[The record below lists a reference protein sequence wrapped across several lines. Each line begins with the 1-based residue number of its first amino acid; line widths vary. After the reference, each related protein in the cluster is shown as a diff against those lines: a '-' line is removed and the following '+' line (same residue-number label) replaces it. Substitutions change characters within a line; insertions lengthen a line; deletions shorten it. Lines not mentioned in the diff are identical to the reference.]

1 MATTFI
7 SIFLL
12 SILASFI
19 QRTTGF
25 GFGIFI
31 MTVLPWLLPS
41 YGEATTLSGLLAMT
55 TSLIVTIRMCRYLVW
70 RQLLPILLT
79 FIAVSTVAI
88 FCLKRMDDV
97 VLRRILGV
105 VLVVV
110 SVWFVFFSNRIRLN
124 TNIPTQIGAGTLSGL
139 MGGFFGMQ
147 GPPAVLYFISSTSDK
162 EHYMALAQSYFFF
175 GNLAMLVVRAVNGF
189 LTPAVGYGYLY
200 GIGGV
205 AIGMTIG
212 GYVFRHL
219 SGKVFRYV
227 VYSYIGISG
236 VVIFFT
242 A

>member
-1 MATTFI
+1 MSTTII

-31 MTVLPWLLPS
+31 MTVLPYLLPS

-55 TSLIVTIRMCRYLVW
+55 TSLIVSFRMRKYLNW
-70 RQLLPILLT
+70 HHLLPILIT
-79 FIAVSTVAI
+79 FIIISAIAI
-88 FCLKRMDDV
+88 FCLKQMDDV
-97 VLRRILGV
+97 LLRRILGV
-105 VLVVV
+105 VLILT
-110 SVWFVFFSNRIRLN
+110 SIWFTFFSERIRLK
-124 TNIPTQIGAGTLSGL
+124 TNLNTQIGAGTLSGL

-147 GPPAVLYFISSTSDK
+147 GPPAVLYFISSEHDK
-162 EHYMALAQSYFFF
+162 DRYMALAQTYFFF
-175 GNLAMLVVRAVNGF
+175 GNLSMLIVRAYNGF
-189 LTPAVGYGYLY
+189 LTSAVGYGYLY

-219 SGKVFRYV
+219 SNKVFKHV
-227 VYSYIGISG
+227 VYAYIGISG
-236 VVIFFT
+236 LIILLTV
-242 A
+242 

>member
-1 MATTFI
+1 MSTTII

-31 MTVLPWLLPS
+31 MTVLPYLFPS

-55 TSLIVTIRMCRYLVW
+55 TSLIVSFRMRKYLNW
-70 RQLLPILLT
+70 HHLLPILIT
-79 FIAVSTVAI
+79 FIIISAIAI

-97 VLRRILGV
+97 LLRRILGV
-105 VLVVV
+105 VLILT
-110 SVWFVFFSNRIRLN
+110 SIWFTFFSERIRLK
-124 TNIPTQIGAGTLSGL
+124 TNLNTQIGAGTLSGL

-147 GPPAVLYFISSTSDK
+147 GPPAVLYFISSEHDK
-162 EHYMALAQSYFFF
+162 DRYMALAQTYFFF
-175 GNLAMLVVRAVNGF
+175 GNLSMLIVRAYNGF
-189 LTPAVGYGYLY
+189 LTSAVGYGYLY

-219 SGKVFRYV
+219 SNKVFKHV
-227 VYSYIGISG
+227 VYAYIGISG
-236 VVIFFT
+236 LIILLTV
-242 A
+242 

>member
-1 MATTFI
+1 MIHVI

-12 SILASFI
+12 TILASFI

-31 MTVLPWLLPS
+31 MTVLPYLLPS
-41 YGEATTLSGLLAMT
+41 YGEATTLSGMLAMT
-55 TSLIVTIRMCRYLVW
+55 TSAVVSYRMRRYLNWHHLV
-70 RQLLPILLT
+70 PILLT

-97 VLRRILGV
+97 ILRRILGV
-105 VLVVV
+105 VLILT
-110 SVWFVFFSNRIRLN
+110 SAYFCLLSNRIKLG
-124 TNIPTQIGAGTLSGL
+124 TKLPTQIGAGCISGL

-147 GPPAVLYFISSTSDK
+147 GPPAVLYFIQTTKDK
-162 EHYMALAQSYFFF
+162 NEYMALAQTYFFM
-175 GNLAMLVVRAVNGF
+175 GNVMMLCVRAYNGF
-189 LTPAVGYGYLY
+189 LTMPVCRSYLY

-205 AIGMTIG
+205 VIGMAIG

-219 SGKVFRYV
+219 PQKAFKYV
-227 VYSYIGISG
+227 VYAYIGISG
-236 VVIFFT
+236 IIILLT

>member
-1 MATTFI
+1 MSTTII

-31 MTVLPWLLPS
+31 MTVLPYLLPS

-55 TSLIVTIRMCRYLVW
+55 TSLIVSFRMRKYLNW
-70 RQLLPILLT
+70 HHLLPILIT
-79 FIAVSTVAI
+79 FIIISAIAI

-97 VLRRILGV
+97 LLRRILGV
-105 VLVVV
+105 VLILTRI
-110 SVWFVFFSNRIRLN
+110 WFTFFSERIRLK
-124 TNIPTQIGAGTLSGL
+124 TNLNTQIGAGTLSGL

-147 GPPAVLYFISSTSDK
+147 GPPAVLYFISSEHDK
-162 EHYMALAQSYFFF
+162 DRYMALAQTYFFF
-175 GNLAMLVVRAVNGF
+175 GTLSMLIVRAYNGF
-189 LTPAVGYGYLY
+189 LTSAVGYGYLY

-219 SGKVFRYV
+219 SNKVFKHV
-227 VYSYIGISG
+227 VYAYIGISG
-236 VVIFFT
+236 LIILLTV
-242 A
+242 

>member
-55 TSLIVTIRMCRYLVW
+55 TSLIVTIRMRRYLVW

-105 VLVVV
+105 VLVAV

-219 SGKVFRYV
+219 SGKAFRYV

>member
-1 MATTFI
+1 MSTTII

-31 MTVLPWLLPS
+31 MTVLPYLLPS

-55 TSLIVTIRMCRYLVW
+55 TSLIVSFRMRQYLNW
-70 RQLLPILLT
+70 HHLLPILIT
-79 FIAVSTVAI
+79 FIIISAIAI

-97 VLRRILGV
+97 LLRRILGV
-105 VLVVV
+105 VLILT
-110 SVWFVFFSNRIRLN
+110 SIWFTFFSERIRLK
-124 TNIPTQIGAGTLSGL
+124 TNLNTQIGAGTLSGL

-147 GPPAVLYFISSTSDK
+147 GPPAVLYFISSEHDK
-162 EHYMALAQSYFFF
+162 DRYMALAQTYFFF
-175 GNLAMLVVRAVNGF
+175 GNLSMLIVRAYNGF
-189 LTPAVGYGYLY
+189 LTSAVGYGYLY

-219 SGKVFRYV
+219 SNKVFKHV
-227 VYSYIGISG
+227 VYAYIGISG
-236 VVIFFT
+236 LIILLTV
-242 A
+242 